1 MCVCVVRVCV
11 RACVCV
17 CVLYVCVL
25 YVCVCVCVCIVSL
38 LHYVLLLQMATTN
51 WCDRDLLP
59 MVALTDTV
67 DLLST
72 YIALETIVQAQ
83 YMTYFYQ
90 PFDNI
95 HYHQEYAQIMAAK
108 II

>member
-1 MCVCVVRVCV
+1 MCVCGACVCACVRVC
-11 RACVCV
+11 
-17 CVLYVCVL
+17 VCVL

-72 YIALETIVQAQ
+72 YIALETIAQAQ